1 MNFQLMQSSFHLFVC
16 LFFYQFA
23 YKYAVHTVLCRSHVI
38 FLFWM
43 VLLLL
48 LCFAGI
54 VHVSLTAQTTND
66 AISDRFSRVL
76 FT

>member
-1 MNFQLMQSSFHLFVC
+1 MLYIQ
-16 LFFYQFA
+16 YFA
-23 YKYAVHTVLCRSHVI
+23 DHTI

-43 VLLLL
+43 VLLLLLL

-66 AISDRFSRVL
+66 AISDRFNRVL

>member
-1 MNFQLMQSSFHLFVC
+1 MLYIQ
-16 LFFYQFA
+16 YFA
-23 YKYAVHTVLCRSHVI
+23 DHTI

-43 VLLLL
+43 VLLL

-66 AISDRFSRVL
+66 AISDRFNRVL